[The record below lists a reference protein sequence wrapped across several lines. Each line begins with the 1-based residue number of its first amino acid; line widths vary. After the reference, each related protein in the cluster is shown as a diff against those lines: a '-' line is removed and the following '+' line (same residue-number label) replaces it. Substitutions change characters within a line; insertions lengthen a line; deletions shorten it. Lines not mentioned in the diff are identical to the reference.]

1 MTTIE
6 TEVKTSKRQLVI
18 HDGLAFLALLAV
30 TGVLFAVTL
39 FLFKSFSAHRAQIAL
54 DSGEAGRVALAQ
66 GRPAEAIAD
75 LRTALSYAPNERSYQ
90 LLLAQALGEDGR
102 GEEATNYFLNLWEQ
116 QPGDGFI
123 NLQLARLARQRNQ
136 MADAVNDY
144 RASIFGSWTGDGVVH
159 RRDVRLEL
167 ADYLIEQKEFGPART
182 ELMIAVSNAPP
193 IPELSLALGERLLRA
208 GDEAD
213 ALKQY
218 EKAFAE
224 KPDYALAYE
233 RAGRLAYRM
242 GDYGNARAWLEKALR
257 ESAGAPGDA
266 AEPQGDTAT
275 LLKNSERLLALDPA
289 RAATR
294 PDRVTRILNDRAIAR
309 KRLDACVKQAGS
321 ANTGTQA
328 FDSLGPLAALAARWT
343 AASADSSRD
352 ALMRNDASLDL
363 VRGLTD
369 DTEDL
374 TAQVC
379 GAPTGDDALLLLL
392 AHRATH
398 Y

>member
-6 TEVKTSKRQLVI
+6 TELKTNKRQLVI

-30 TGVLFAVTL
+30 TGLLFAVTL

-75 LRTALSYAPNERSYQ
+75 LRTALSYAPNERGYE

-102 GEEATNYFLNLWEQ
+102 REEATNYFLNLWEQ

-123 NLQLARLARQRNQ
+123 NLQLARLARQRKQ
-136 MADAVNDY
+136 MADAVNYY

-167 ADYLIEQKEFGPART
+167 ANYLIEEKEFGLART
-182 ELMIAVSNAPP
+182 ELLIAVSNAPP
-193 IPELSLALGERLLRA
+193 IPELSLALGESLLRA

-213 ALKQY
+213 ALKQD

-242 GDYGNARAWLEKALR
+242 GDYVDARTWLEKALR
-257 ESAGAPGDA
+257 ESAGALDNA
-266 AEPQGDTAT
+266 ADPEGDTTT
-275 LLKNSERLLALDPA
+275 LLKNSERLLVLDPT

-294 PDRVTRILNDRAIAR
+294 AERVTRTLDDRAIAR
-309 KRLDACVKQAGS
+309 KRLDACVRQAAS
-321 ANTGTQA
+321 ANTGAQA
-328 FDSLGPLAALAARWT
+328 FDSLGALAALSARWT

-352 ALMRNDASLDL
+352 ALMRNDADLDL
-363 VRGLTD
+363 VRGLIG

-374 TAQVC
+374 TAQLC
-379 GAPTGDDALLLLL
+379 GAPKGDDALLLLL
-392 AHRATH
+392 SHRATN